1 MTGQTNLL
9 RCEDFHPSFTK
20 QVDCFYWKV
29 LVCIEARF
37 RATSQIILHF
47 ANLFGSRGSIS
58 SDIFYVRPAQMIHL
72 CKEVCTGGAR
82 VLFYFFFLRFP
93 IMPPFLN
100 PISITHNPTYGLIL
114 FFLFRCHPLV

>member
-37 RATSQIILHF
+37 RATSQIILYF
-47 ANLFGSRGSIS
+47 SNLFGSRGSIS

-72 CKEVCTGGAR
+72 CKEVCTGGAG
-82 VLFYFFFLRFP
+82 FYSDFSSCHSQIR
-93 IMPPFLN
+93 PPL
-100 PISITHNPTYGLIL
+100 PKRKRIRRT
-114 FFLFRCHPLV
+114 